1 MRDLKTATERLKGS
15 GDSLVL
21 VKKGRILLSRQDG
34 GIRPLFNAV
43 TDLGEEMRG
52 SCVADKVIGKAA
64 AALCIFGGVSGIYT
78 PVISR
83 AAAELLAENGIVYS
97 ADLFVTGILNR
108 DKSDLCPLERLTA
121 GTNNWMDIVEIVR
134 EFMNRPP
141 K

>member
-15 GDSLVL
+15 GDSLVV
-21 VKKGRILLSRQDG
+21 VKHGRILLSSQEG

-43 TDLGEEMRG
+43 TDLGQEMRG
-52 SCVADKVIGKAA
+52 SCVADRVIGKAA
-64 AALCIFGGVSGIYT
+64 AALCIFGGASGIYT

-83 AAAELLAENGIVYS
+83 AAAELLAENGIMYS
-97 ADLFVTGILNR
+97 ADLFVPGILNS

-121 GTNNWMDIVEIVR
+121 DTNNWTGIVETVR